1 MKPSAALRTTMN
13 VVTAKE
19 FVARDALHDVMATK
33 ISMACCTAILL
44 VLAAFCGASQTPRNM
59 PRSRKRRP
67 AAADNVARE
76 ALSSGR
82 HNASLV
88 SKRQST
94 WLRKQE
100 GALTWGEQRRELD
113 AIATSRMRELS
124 PFISGDTAANKKPRP
139 KQSIAMKAT

>member
-1 MKPSAALRTTMN
+1 MSPSAALRSSMN

-19 FVARDALHDVMATK
+19 FVARDALRDVIATK
-33 ISMACCTAILL
+33 ISMACSTAILL
-44 VLAAFCGASQTPRNM
+44 LLAAFCGASQTPRNM

-67 AAADNVARE
+67 AAAANVARE

-88 SKRQST
+88 SKKQST

-113 AIATSRMRELS
+113 AIATSRMQVLLL
-124 PFISGDTAANKKPRP
+124 FISGDTAANKKPIPIDSCRW
-139 KQSIAMKAT
+139 SLR